1 MGFFDAEI
9 YDERQ
14 RRGGKHRQRTIT
26 ARQLSL
32 QGLVLG
38 RAGGVTNSRQNRT
51 KSKNVKGKKD
61 ETKKK
66 HKQST

>member
-51 KSKNVKGKKD
+51 KI
-61 ETKKK
+61 
-66 HKQST
+66 